1 MAGAKP
7 HSPSELYAAIGTEPH
22 PGQTSRSRIAL
33 RHRLVVSV
41 FRAVRD
47 RPFAGMFYWTE
58 RRLSGAEGLDRRQR
72 LHALPPFPHGREVGV
87 HGPPFGRPVEGE
99 SAWQQVI
106 VGQPYLAAEQKTLPV
121 RQLALHD
128 LKADRDLRQCM
139 RDDLL
144 VGGDAERPRTC
155 CSFRYCI

>member
-7 HSPSELYAAIGTEPH
+7 NSPSELYVAIDTEPH
-22 PGQTSRSRIAL
+22 SWQTSRSCMVL
-33 RHRLVVSV
+33 RHRRVGSVS
-41 FRAVRD
+41 RAVRG

-58 RRLSGAEGLDRRQR
+58 RRLSGTEGLDRRQR
-72 LHALPPFPHGREVGV
+72 LHALPPFPHCREVGV

-121 RQLALHD
+121 RKLAFIYL
-128 LKADRDLRQCM
+128 
-139 RDDLL
+139 
-144 VGGDAERPRTC
+144 P
-155 CSFRYCI
+155 

>member
-7 HSPSELYAAIGTEPH
+7 KSLSELYGGIGTEPH
-22 PGQTSRSRIAL
+22 LRQTSRGRIAP
-33 RHRLVVSV
+33 RHRLVASV
-41 FRAVRD
+41 FWAMGRAK
-47 RPFAGMFYWTE
+47 ALHG
-58 RRLSGAEGLDRRQR
+58 RQR
-72 LHALPPFPHGREVGV
+72 LHPLLPFPHAREVGV
-87 HGPPFGRPVEGE
+87 HGPPFGRPAEGE
-99 SAWQQVI
+99 SARQQVI

>member
-1 MAGAKP
+1 V
-7 HSPSELYAAIGTEPH
+7 T
-22 PGQTSRSRIAL
+22 
-33 RHRLVVSV
+33 
-41 FRAVRD
+41 
-47 RPFAGMFYWTE
+47 
-58 RRLSGAEGLDRRQR
+58 
-72 LHALPPFPHGREVGV
+72 
-87 HGPPFGRPVEGE
+87 FG
-99 SAWQQVI
+99 SACATTVI

-155 CSFRYCI
+155 CGFRYCI